1 MPNAEKIEKVA
12 ALKERI
18 QGADALLL
26 AEYRGLSV
34 HDATELRRSL
44 SEQARFAIVKN
55 TLFQRA
61 AADAGVAE
69 LEALLDGPTAVA
81 FVQGDVV
88 ATAKK
93 VVDAAKRFPALVLK
107 GGYLDGKVLSAAE
120 AQALATLE
128 SREVMLSKVAGL
140 MKAEMARAASMF
152 QAIQGRFLGVLE
164 SYKAELPGAD
174 TEPTADAEPTA
185 GTEPTPDAE
194 PTADTEPTPDAEPT
208 ADTEPTPDAE
218 RTPDAEPTADASAEP
233 SAEESPETAS
243 EAGNEPGNGSAEAP
257 DEVSGAGE
265 QPQED
270 EGPAEEP
277 REEPQEEEERE

>member
-128 SREVMLSKVAGL
+128 SREVMLSRVAGL
-140 MKAEMARAASMF
+140 MKAEMATAASMF

-164 SYKAELPGAD
+164 SYKSKLPG
-174 TEPTADAEPTA
+174 EPTADAEPIA
-185 GTEPTPDAE
+185 
-194 PTADTEPTPDAEPT
+194 
-208 ADTEPTPDAE
+208 
-218 RTPDAEPTADASAEP
+218 DAEPTADAELTADEGAEP

-257 DEVSGAGE
+257 DEASGTGE

-270 EGPAEEP
+270 EEP
-277 REEPQEEEERE
+277 HEEPQEEPQEEKE

>member
-18 QGADALLL
+18 KGADALLL

-93 VVDAAKRFPALVLK
+93 VMDAAKRFPALVLK

-164 SYKAELPGAD
+164 SYKAKLPGG
-174 TEPTADAEPTA
+174 DAESTA
-185 GTEPTPDAE
+185 
-194 PTADTEPTPDAEPT
+194 
-208 ADTEPTPDAE
+208 
-218 RTPDAEPTADASAEP
+218 DAEPTADASAEP

-243 EAGNEPGNGSAEAP
+243 EAGNEPGNGSDEAP
-257 DEVSGAGE
+257 DEASGTGE

-270 EGPAEEP
+270 DEPHDEPREEPHEEP
-277 REEPQEEEERE
+277 REEPQEEGVK

>member
-18 QGADALLL
+18 EGADALLL

-93 VVDAAKRFPALVLK
+93 VVDAAKKFPALVIK

-120 AQALATLE
+120 AQSLATLE
-128 SREVMLSKVAGL
+128 SREVMLSKVAGML
-140 MKAEMARAASMF
+140 KAEMTRAASML

-164 SYKAELPGAD
+164 AYKEKLPGEVTD
-174 TEPTADAEPTA
+174 EPAEAEPAAEAESA
-185 GTEPTPDAE
+185 GEAESAEDEPAAEAE
-194 PTADTEPTPDAEPT
+194 PAGDTTTDDEPD
-208 ADTEPTPDAE
+208 
-218 RTPDAEPTADASAEP
+218 
-233 SAEESPETAS
+233 
-243 EAGNEPGNGSAEAP
+243 
-257 DEVSGAGE
+257 
-265 QPQED
+265 QPQAES
-270 EGPAEEP
+270 EGEP
-277 REEPQEEEERE
+277 HSEPEGEPEGEKE